1 MKEVPGVEKQVYEVE
16 IEEGMEVTSVNIM
29 QPQFKNTIELPDS
42 SIEDRE
48 EYDNQVFGKIH
59 EVYKAATNVITGANN
74 AD

>member
-1 MKEVPGVEKQVYEVE
+1 
-16 IEEGMEVTSVNIM
+16 MEVTSVNIM

-59 EVYKAATNVITGANN
+59 EVYQAATSVITGANN
-74 AD
+74 VD